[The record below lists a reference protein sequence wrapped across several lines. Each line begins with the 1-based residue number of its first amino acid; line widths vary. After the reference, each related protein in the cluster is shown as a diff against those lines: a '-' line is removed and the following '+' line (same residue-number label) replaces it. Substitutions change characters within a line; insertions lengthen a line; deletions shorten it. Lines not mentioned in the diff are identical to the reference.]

1 MSIFKKDLFTL
12 KELCNMFIAKY
23 NSDISPEL
31 YAIIQCYLNFSS
43 GNTNYRKFL
52 NKTRMNKGSI
62 YISEIKTLHFREILQ
77 AFDIEFCKLVIT
89 IHTQPKNYDII
100 ISWKDFEITTKNI
113 TKDDLE
119 KLIC

>member
-1 MSIFKKDLFTL
+1 MSIFKKDSFTL

-31 YAIIQCYLNFSS
+31 YTIIQCYLNFSS
-43 GNTNYRKFL
+43 GDTNYRKFL

-62 YISEIKTLHFREILQ
+62 YISDTKILHFREILQ

-100 ISWKDFEITTKNI
+100 ISWKDFEMTTKNI

-119 KLIC
+119 KLFE